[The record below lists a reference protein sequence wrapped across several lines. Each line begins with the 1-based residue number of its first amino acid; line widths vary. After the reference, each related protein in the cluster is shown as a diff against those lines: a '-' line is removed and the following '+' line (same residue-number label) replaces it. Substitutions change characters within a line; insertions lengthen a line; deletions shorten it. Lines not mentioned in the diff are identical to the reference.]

1 MTMFTCDV
9 HVLVCGRRTPPRGG
23 AVKDGHGVDACVPCD
38 RDDGVVA
45 GFGHFNKAF
54 LKFDDSFQD
63 STLLNFYNVAQCIHT
78 R

>member
-23 AVKDGHGVDACVPCD
+23 AVKDGHGVDAGVPCD

-45 GFGHFNKAF
+45 GFGHFN
-54 LKFDDSFQD
+54 
-63 STLLNFYNVAQCIHT
+63 
-78 R
+78 

>member
-23 AVKDGHGVDACVPCD
+23 AVEDGHGVDAGVTCD
-38 RDDGVVA
+38 RDDDAVVC
-45 GFGHFNKAF
+45 FIHFNN
-54 LKFDDSFQD
+54 LLLELED
-63 STLLNFYNVAQCIHT
+63 STQ